1 MALFTWLA
9 VQQQRH
15 VHGRRSESWSVFLQH
30 SGAAAACH
38 SGSEVGQRQL
48 RQLLARV
55 CCSSAQVQ
63 PRRVALCTT
72 SSAQAS
78 QTNKLCSNSSSERGR
93 GKCFAA
99 AAKLRVRTARA
110 LQGSGQKWRRSESSH
125 FCSFCNDTN
134 KSRSH
139 TVSNA
144 NPNLHL
150 LNFLRKH
157 IFDQLPLCITYQS

>member
-30 SGAAAACH
+30 SAAAAACH

-63 PRRVALCTT
+63 PPRVALCTT

-78 QTNKLCSNSSSERGR
+78 QTNKLCSSSSERGR

-99 AAKLRVRTARA
+99 AAKLRVRTSRA

-139 TVSNA
+139 TVYNA